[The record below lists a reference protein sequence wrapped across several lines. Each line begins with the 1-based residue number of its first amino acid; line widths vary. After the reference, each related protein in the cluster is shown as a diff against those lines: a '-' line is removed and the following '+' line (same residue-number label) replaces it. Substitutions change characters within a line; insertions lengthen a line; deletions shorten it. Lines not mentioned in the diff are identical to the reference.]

1 MERLGVKKVRKGEQ
15 QRTGGDGDR
24 RERGRAPPPELQL
37 LDPPAMI
44 CTTYE
49 RHAREERT
57 HSPFNQRELYWTV
70 RRCLDGPS
78 AR

>member
-1 MERLGVKKVRKGEQ
+1 MGKESEERGTANDWR
-15 QRTGGDGDR
+15 GGDS
-24 RERGRAPPPELQL
+24 RERGRAPPKLQL